1 MEVLDLKLERLIS
14 ISSELGELLK
24 EKDLS
29 FTCAE
34 SCTGGWVSQA
44 ITSVAGCS
52 EWFSASFV
60 TYSYEA
66 KTSILGVSSKDL
78 DKFGAVSEEIVKQ
91 MVSGAINKTGADV
104 GVGITGIAGP
114 TGATDSKPLGTVC
127 FAWQINDCSTV
138 SGTEFFIG
146 GRNQVRYLSV
156 EKALLGTI
164 NLLKEI

>member
-104 GVGITGIAGP
+104 GVG
-114 TGATDSKPLGTVC
+114 
-127 FAWQINDCSTV
+127 V
-138 SGTEFFIG
+138 SGKDIFS
-146 GRNQVRYLSV
+146 VLSPYGP
-156 EKALLGTI
+156 L
-164 NLLKEI
+164 